1 MLFRVRHFFIPPFPT
16 SLSRTFNRFKKEGRK
31 ITVNLYNS
39 EIDKYSESPLLDP
52 QTSVSNMSQKEKYSL
67 LELLY
72 FLADSSTFFRFV
84 WHVHTETC
92 HLKGIIANS
101 WESLNEAN
109 TSSLPSK
116 NTNRLVEV
124 KASIYLHWS
133 ETNMHILYYIMF
145 YYIMLYY
152 VILYYVI
159 LYYVLLYYV
168 ILYYVILYYVLL
180 YYVILYYIMLY
191 YIKLYYIMLYYIM
204 LYYIILCYII
214 LYYVIWYYIV
224 LWYIILCYI
233 ILCYII
239 LYYVILYYIM
249 LYYIIL
255 CYIIL
260 YYVILYYIIRLI
272 RHNNV
277 YDAGQQPEYQK
288 HALAL

>member
-52 QTSVSNMSQKEKYSL
+52 QASFSNMSQKEKYSL

-72 FLADSSTFFRFV
+72 FLADSSTFFRFF

-92 HLKGIIANS
+92 HLKGIMANS

-116 NTNRLVEV
+116 NTNCLVEV

-133 ETNMHILYYIMF
+133 ETNMHILYSILL
-145 YYIMLYY
+145 YYI
-152 VILYYVI
+152 ILYYII

-168 ILYYVILYYVLL
+168 ILC
-180 YYVILYYIMLY
+180 YVILYYIMF
-191 YIKLYYIMLYYIM
+191 YYIMLYYFM
-204 LYYIILCYII
+204 LYYII
-214 LYYVIWYYIV
+214 
-224 LWYIILCYI
+224 
-233 ILCYII
+233 
-239 LYYVILYYIM
+239 
-249 LYYIIL
+249 
-255 CYIIL
+255 
-260 YYVILYYIIRLI
+260 
-272 RHNNV
+272 
-277 YDAGQQPEYQK
+277 
-288 HALAL
+288 

>member
-52 QTSVSNMSQKEKYSL
+52 QTSFSNMSQKEKYSL

-92 HLKGIIANS
+92 HLKGIMANS

-152 VILYYVI
+152 
-159 LYYVLLYYV
+159 
-168 ILYYVILYYVLL
+168 
-180 YYVILYYIMLY
+180 IMLY
-191 YIKLYYIMLYYIM
+191 FLM
-204 LYYIILCYII
+204 LYYIILCFIILSYTILCYII
-214 LYYVIWYYIV
+214 LCF
-224 LWYIILCYI
+224 IILCYI

-249 LYYIIL
+249 LYYILYYVIL
-255 CYIIL
+255 YYVILYIIWYYIRFCYIIL
-260 YYVILYYIIRLI
+260 YYVILYYIMLYYIIQYYIILYYVI
-272 RHNNV
+272 L
-277 YDAGQQPEYQK
+277 YYII
-288 HALAL
+288 LY